1 MERFKEWLKIN
12 EVSGIGIGTED
23 WSDEQN
29 VNKLTN
35 GSPYKARGL
44 RGYNGEGGKLAITCM
59 NSETKKSKK
68 RSK

>member
-1 MERFKEWLKIN
+1 MRGFREWLN

-35 GSPYKARGL
+35 GSPYKTRGL

-59 NSETKKSKK
+59 NSEKKIKPK
-68 RSK
+68 HK